1 MAQWRRG
8 PRVAAL
14 LCGAPTHAR
23 SCNALVR
30 MASQLAAVE
39 DLSRAAV
46 AFGGVLSACPSR
58 PTPLSLQR
66 DRREVVMWSL
76 SPDHVRH
83 YEKHGY
89 VSNVPV
95 LADADVNTL
104 LADYGKFLDEGEE
117 VSPLWHEFH
126 RNESGTLVGD
136 AAPVLHHLTHNSMRT
151 QLTHPRCSCTDLGN
165 GESRQHSTT

>member
-1 MAQWRRG
+1 
-8 PRVAAL
+8 
-14 LCGAPTHAR
+14 
-23 SCNALVR
+23 
-30 MASQLAAVE
+30 
-39 DLSRAAV
+39 
-46 AFGGVLSACPSR
+46 
-58 PTPLSLQR
+58 
-66 DRREVVMWSL
+66 MWSL
-76 SPDHVRH
+76 SPDQVRH
-83 YEKHGY
+83 YEEHGY

-151 QLTHPRCSCTDLGN
+151 QLTHPRCSCTGLGN

>member
-23 SCNALVR
+23 SCNVLVR

-76 SPDHVRH
+76 SPDQVRH
-83 YEKHGY
+83 YEEHGY

-151 QLTHPRCSCTDLGN
+151 QLTHPRCSCTGLGN